1 MTFEEAQDYLNSLG
15 HEFLSMKLGLEAMTA
30 LLEELGSPHE
40 KFFKIQIAGTNGKG
54 SACSFMESIC
64 LASGLKTGVTTSPHL
79 VSVLE
84 RIRIDGENVAGVEFG
99 RCIAE
104 VKTAAERMIAKGTV
118 EHLPTYFE
126 HVVAAALLVFR
137 NAQVDV
143 AVIETGLGGR
153 LDATTAAKADV
164 FGITRIDLDHQEFLG
179 ETIAKIAT
187 EKAAIIAD
195 GSSVVSGIQVS
206 EAESVIRDFAEARG
220 ASLSFADPDIL
231 PEKSVLG
238 LIGEHQVENAAVAV
252 GLAGIMRSMG
262 FDTISEQTILDGLA
276 KARHPG
282 RLEFFDG
289 FLLDGAHN
297 ISGAKVLRSFLD
309 KQGFSRRVFIFGAMK
324 GKDIGDMLLHLL
336 DRNSLILT
344 VPVDS
349 PRSRDSGELAEI
361 AAEIVGRDMVQ
372 RCTSLSDA
380 IARVR
385 RVKEDGWNEDGD
397 IVCVTGSLYL
407 IGEFKRAM
415 DMHQG

>member
-1 MTFEEAQDYLNSLG
+1 
-15 HEFLSMKLGLEAMTA
+15 
-30 LLEELGSPHE
+30 
-40 KFFKIQIAGTNGKG
+40 
-54 SACSFMESIC
+54 
-64 LASGLKTGVTTSPHL
+64 
-79 VSVLE
+79 
-84 RIRIDGENVAGVEFG
+84 
-99 RCIAE
+99 
-104 VKTAAERMIAKGTV
+104 
-118 EHLPTYFE
+118 
-126 HVVAAALLVFR
+126 
-137 NAQVDV
+137 
-143 AVIETGLGGR
+143 
-153 LDATTAAKADV
+153 
-164 FGITRIDLDHQEFLG
+164 
-179 ETIAKIAT
+179 
-187 EKAAIIAD
+187 
-195 GSSVVSGIQVS
+195 
-206 EAESVIRDFAEARG
+206 
-220 ASLSFADPDIL
+220 
-231 PEKSVLG
+231 
-238 LIGEHQVENAAVAV
+238 
-252 GLAGIMRSMG
+252 MRSMG